1 MTEEGPRWKEV
12 PEHSTLL
19 TFNVFNACMYFTRS
33 KTKLNKKKI
42 TSKIWKLIKV
52 YLMKWCNNHT
62 LKNTQVN
69 IKCDYILREYTLSKL

>member
-42 TSKIWKLIKV
+42 TSKI
-52 YLMKWCNNHT
+52 
-62 LKNTQVN
+62 
-69 IKCDYILREYTLSKL
+69 